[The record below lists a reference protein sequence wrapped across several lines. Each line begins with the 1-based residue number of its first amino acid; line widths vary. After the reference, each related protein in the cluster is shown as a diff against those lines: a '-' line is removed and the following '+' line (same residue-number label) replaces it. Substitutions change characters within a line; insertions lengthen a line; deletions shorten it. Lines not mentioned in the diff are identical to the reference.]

1 MANDLA
7 ASNDFKSQLKVPIM
21 FNNVKTSLE
30 NFYSIL
36 ASYNIGR
43 HQQHIDWTLYP
54 YYSWPLSLKS
64 SLNNIHFKKSTRH
77 SL

>member
-1 MANDLA
+1 MTFGSNSSSYFILFLSPQIANDLA

-43 HQQHIDWTLYP
+43 HQQHID
-54 YYSWPLSLKS
+54 
-64 SLNNIHFKKSTRH
+64 
-77 SL
+77 